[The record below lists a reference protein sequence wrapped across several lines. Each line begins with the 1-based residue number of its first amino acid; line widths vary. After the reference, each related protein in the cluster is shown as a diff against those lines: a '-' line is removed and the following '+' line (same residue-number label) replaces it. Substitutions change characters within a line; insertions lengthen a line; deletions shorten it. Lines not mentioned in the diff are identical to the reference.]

1 MTLDL
6 YPLRFRFVA
15 RERVRFP
22 PGKAGN
28 TIRGALGSVVRR
40 IDPGAYARLFEPV
53 SAGTGPS
60 GLADPPRPFVIRA
73 AALDGLAL
81 APGDRFHFDLHLFEV
96 NQPAIPCFVLSFAE
110 LAREGLGAS
119 RGGVELAGVDQL
131 DEGLETTA
139 TLYESGAFLL
149 RDPLPPVRVPLEPEP
164 AAVSGIRLRFLTPTE
179 LKWEG
184 RVLVE
189 PLFAPLVA
197 RIRDRVSAL
206 RALYGAGPLEIDF
219 RELGRRAEAVRMISC
234 DIRRASV
241 TRRSSKTG
249 EIHPIGGFTGEAE
262 YEGELAEFLP
272 YLRAARWSGAIITM

>member
-40 IDPGAYARLFEPV
+40 IDPGAYARWFAPKLG
-53 SAGTGPS
+53 AAGPS

-81 APGDRFHFDLHLFEV
+81 APGEGFHFDLHLFDV
-96 NQPAIPCFVLSFAE
+96 NRPAIACFEQCFAE

-119 RGGVELAGVDQL
+119 RGAVELVGVDQSAL
-131 DEGLETTA
+131 
-139 TLYESGAFLL
+139 
-149 RDPLPPVRVPLEPEP
+149 VRVPLEPEP
-164 AAVSGIRLRFLTPTE
+164 AAVYGIRLRFLTPTE

-184 RVLVE
+184 RVLRE
-189 PLFAPLVA
+189 PSFGPLVA

-206 RALYGAGPLEIDF
+206 RALYGAGPLQIDF
-219 RELGRRAEAVRMISC
+219 RELGRRAEAVRLMRA
-234 DIRRASV
+234 DIRQASV

-249 EIHPIGGFTGEAE
+249 EVHPLGGFTGEAE
-262 YEGELAEFLP
+262 YEGDLAEFVP
-272 YLRAARWSGAIITM
+272 FLRAAGWTGVGRHAVWGNGHMAIITM